1 MKKNQDAEYPSHQ
14 FRILKLLLIMK
25 ISFFLLAINVFAIS
39 AATFGQGSKLTI
51 DMKNATVKEI
61 LNEIERQTDL
71 SFIYK
76 SDLINP
82 ENKVTVTAED
92 ASVLEVLA
100 ALFADEKIYPEIIDN
115 SLIVL
120 LPERQLSQ
128 QLKVR
133 GRITDSSSGE
143 LLPGVNIAIKGT
155 TIGTISDLNGAYE
168 LAIPDPNGIIV
179 FTFIGYQS
187 QEMEVAGR
195 EVIDVSLVLEEMSLD
210 EVVVIGYGTQKKSL
224 VTGAISSVTAAE
236 MENSSVSRP
245 EQALQ
250 GRSAGV
256 QVITTSGSPGGE
268 LKVRIRGYSS
278 NGSADPLYIV
288 DGVKTNNISYLA
300 PQDISNM
307 EVLKDAASSAI
318 YGAEGGN
325 GVIII
330 TTKSGKA
337 GYSSVDYDFQYASN
351 KVGKTPDMLNSEE
364 YANYYNEAGLF
375 TINPSDIKED
385 NDWING
391 IFEPANAMRHHLSF
405 SSGTGKSN
413 FLLSATA
420 LTQDGIVVMD
430 KDKYSRYTFRINADS
445 KVKDWLKVGN
455 NVSFGYTQR
464 NSITEDNESRGVIT
478 SALLMDPLTP
488 VAYYDGVIP
497 GHVQLLIDQGKKLVK
512 DEDGNIYGNSQY
524 ISKTPMNPYVGLSN
538 RREET
543 LGYILQGSLFAELTP
558 IKHIS
563 YTSRLGYEIGS
574 WNAKSWE
581 PVYYYNS
588 YNNYNDATSV
598 TVTNTDSYY
607 WLWENFASY
616 TNNFNGH
623 NISFLAGMSAE
634 ARNRRFTQASGGP
647 MIKEDDNYAEL
658 SFLATQDNSAVAG
671 QPYLDKKASY
681 FGRISYDYQ
690 GRYLLQ
696 ATVRRDGAG
705 TSLLPP
711 ENRWGVF
718 PSFSLGWVFTE
729 ESFFPKSFL
738 SYGKLRASWG
748 ENGSLSNLTN
758 YMYSSSIYSTYLLY
772 QLGNGNMY
780 TSSVPNQLNNPELTW
795 ETSVQ
800 TDIGLDLRML
810 NDRINVTMDY
820 FKKVTTDLI
829 TPNTPPLESG
839 NNASAVNGGDV
850 TNSGF
855 EFELEFRKS
864 VGDFTYSISGNF
876 ATLQNEVT
884 YLNPTIQ
891 RISGGETSGAS
902 TFYTAFEEGLPVWY
916 FRGYQTK
923 GIDPV
928 TGQPNFVDQNDDLI
942 INENDKTFIGSAIPS
957 ITYGANI
964 NLAYK
969 GFDVVATLQGQAGN
983 ENMILWMRNDLP
995 GSNIPQFLYDDRWTT
1010 ENTDGSRPKAG
1021 FDPKTLTSDQM
1032 VFSGS
1037 YMRIKQLQI
1046 GYNLPESW
1054 LKQIKLKQ
1062 TRVYISLE
1070 DYFTFTSYPGMDPEA
1085 GSTINSNLGLDK
1097 GMYPVT
1103 KKALF
1108 GISVS
1113 L

>member
-1 MKKNQDAEYPSHQ
+1 MRKNEKSGQTDYL
-14 FRILKLLLIMK
+14 FNRLRLLMIVTFTV
-25 ISFFLLAINVFAIS
+25 IIAVTNIFAIT
-39 AATFGQGSKLTI
+39 AAG
-51 DMKNATVKEI
+51 
-61 LNEIERQTDL
+61 IEQNNQQQRITG
-71 SFIYK
+71 
-76 SDLINP
+76 
-82 ENKVTVTAED
+82 TVTD
-92 ASVLEVLA
+92 GNTGDPL
-100 ALFADEKIYPEIIDN
+100 
-115 SLIVL
+115 
-120 LPERQLSQ
+120 
-128 QLKVR
+128 
-133 GRITDSSSGE
+133 G
-143 LLPGVNIAIKGT
+143 GVVVQVKGT
-155 TIGTISDLNGAYE
+155 MTGEITLGDGTYS
-168 LAIPDPNGIIV
+168 IPVTADAQTLL
-179 FTFIGYQS
+179 FTFIGYQP
-187 QEMEVAGR
+187 QEVPISGR
-195 EVIDVSLVLEEMSLD
+195 SVIDVVMVEEVTALD

-330 TTKSGKA
+330 TTKSGKS

-375 TINPSDIKED
+375 TINPADIKED
-385 NDWING
+385 TDWING
-391 IFEPANAMRHHLSF
+391 IFESASAMRHHLSF
-405 SSGTGKSN
+405 SSGTEKSN

-430 KDKYSRYTFRINADS
+430 KDKYSRYTFRVNADTR
-445 KVKDWLKVGN
+445 VKDWLKVGN

-464 NSITEDNESRGVIT
+464 NSITEDNESRGTIT

-512 DEDGNIYGNSQY
+512 DEDGNIYGISQY
-524 ISKTPMNPYVGLSN
+524 ISKTPMNPYVGLAN

-543 LGYILQGSLFAELTP
+543 LGYILQGSLFAELAP
-558 IKHIS
+558 IKHVS
-563 YTSRLGYEIGS
+563 FTSRLGYEIGGL
-574 WNAKSWE
+574 NAKSWE

-623 NISFLAGMSAE
+623 NISVLAGMSAE
-634 ARNRRFTQASGGP
+634 ARNNRYTQASGGP
-647 MIKEDDNYAEL
+647 MIKEDENYAEL
-658 SFLATQDNSAVAG
+658 SFLASQDNSAVAG
-671 QPYLDKKASY
+671 QPFLDKKASY
-681 FGRISYDYQ
+681 FGRVSYDYQ

-705 TSLLPP
+705 SSLLPP

-729 ESFFPKSFL
+729 ESFFPESFI

-758 YMYSSSIYSTYLLY
+758 YMYNSSIYSTYLLY
-772 QLGNGNMY
+772 QLGNGTMY
-780 TSSVPNQLNNPELTW
+780 TASVPNRLNNPELTW

-820 FKKVTTDLI
+820 YNKVTTDLI

-850 TNSGF
+850 TNRGF
-855 EFELEFRKS
+855 EFELEYRKLT
-864 VGDFTYSISGNF
+864 GDFTYSISGNF
-876 ATLQNEVT
+876 ATLHNEVT

-891 RISGGETSGAS
+891 RISGGETSGAA

-916 FRGYQTK
+916 FRGYQTD
-923 GIDPV
+923 GIDDA
-928 TGQPNFVDQNDDLI
+928 TGQPVFVDQNDDMI
-942 INENDKTFIGSAIPS
+942 INENDKTYIGSAIPS
-957 ITYGANI
+957 ITYGGNI

-969 GFDVVATLQGQAGN
+969 GFDFIATIQGQAGS

-995 GSNIPQFLYDDRWTT
+995 GSNIPQFLYDDRWTSD
-1010 ENTDGSRPKAG
+1010 NTDGSRPKAG

-1032 VFSGS
+1032 VFDGA

-1046 GYNLPESW
+1046 GYNLPGELLNRIR
-1054 LKQIKLKQ
+1054 LKSV
-1062 TRVYISLE
+1062 RVYVSLE

-1085 GSTINSNLGLDK
+1085 GSVINSNLGLDK